1 MCILFV
7 FIAENQ
13 INHVF
18 PPRGVARGAGVL
30 QTCKNSKRLQLSVK
44 LWFGRQIKSSEKLK
58 ARYNITSFNESTMKR
73 NADQISNIDNNRR
86 IGLRIDQILF
96 LDLELSRPI
105 LNSVSFCESGAAQR
119 GQKKMF

>member
-1 MCILFV
+1 MCFPL
-7 FIAENQ
+7 EGWQ
-13 INHVF
+13 GGLGCCRHVKI
-18 PPRGVARGAGVL
+18 PKD
-30 QTCKNSKRLQLSVK
+30 CSQL
-44 LWFGRQIKSSEKLK
+44 LNFESSEKLK

-73 NADQISNIDNNRR
+73 NADLISNIDNNRR

-96 LDLELSRPI
+96 LDLELSRPL